1 MAWFA
6 LYTKSKMEK
15 KVSERLKAKGIVCY
29 CPLIKKQK
37 QWSDR
42 KKWIEE
48 PVFRSYVF
56 VNIDYS
62 TQNVIVRQTIGVVN
76 FVYWLHQP
84 AIISD
89 DEISLI
95 RSFLAEHSEVEALS
109 KTLQIGDVITL
120 DSGAMMGQEAEVVA
134 FKNKNE
140 VKLLIKSLGFELV
153 AKINK

>member
-6 LYTKSKMEK
+6 LYTKSRMEK
-15 KVSERLKAKGIVCY
+15 KVSERLIAKGIVCY
-29 CPLIKKQK
+29 CPLIKRKK

-42 KKWIEE
+42 KKWVEE

-56 VNIDYS
+56 VDIDYS
-62 TQNVIVRQTIGVVN
+62 TQNVLVRQTIGVVN

-84 AIISD
+84 AIILD
-89 DEISLI
+89 EEISLI
-95 RSFLAEHSEVEALS
+95 QSFLAEHSEVEALS
-109 KTLQIGDVITL
+109 KTLKVGDIVVL
-120 DSGAMMGQEAEVVA
+120 DSGAMMGQEAEVIA
-134 FKNKNE
+134 LKNKNE